1 MKAKKLMLEKAPLIA
16 ALQAFAEIPIEQTG
30 IKCGCDIDIRIDS
43 KHIQDCA
50 KKLLEHE
57 FYVSF
62 ITAVHVNPACEVIYQ
77 FGHFETSC
85 RIMIRVSA
93 GPDKSVPSI
102 AGIYQGAD
110 WHEREAHDFFGI
122 TFTDHP
128 HLKPLILTREEHD
141 FKPLLKPDE
150 RLKSCAD
157 IFHPAQAADK

>member
-1 MKAKKLMLEKAPLIA
+1 MLEKTPLIA
-16 ALQAFAEIPIEQTG
+16 SLEAFAEIPIEQTG
-30 IKCGCDIDIRIDS
+30 IKCSCDIDIRIDS
-43 KHIQDCA
+43 KHVQDCT

-57 FYVSF
+57 FYLSF
-62 ITAVHVNPACEVIYQ
+62 ITAVHVSPACEVIYQ

-128 HLKPLILTREEHD
+128 HLKPLILTREERD
-141 FKPLLKPDE
+141 FKPLLKDAGH
-150 RLKSCAD
+150 LKSAPA
-157 IFHPAQAADK
+157 IFKPVALDAAE

>member
-1 MKAKKLMLEKAPLIA
+1 MSEKAPLIA
-16 ALQAFAEIPIEQTG
+16 ALETFAESPIEQTG
-30 IKCGCDIDIRIDS
+30 IKCGCDIDIRVGGS
-43 KHIQDCA
+43 NIQKCA
-50 KKLLEHE
+50 KRLLEHE
-57 FYVSF
+57 FYLNF
-62 ITAVHVNPACEVIYQ
+62 ITAVHLKPACEVLYQ

-85 RIMIRVSA
+85 RIIIRVSA
-93 GPDKSVPSI
+93 GPDKKVPSI
-102 AGIYQGAD
+102 AGIYEGAD

-157 IFHPAQAADK
+157 IFCPSQTAEK